1 MDSFGARL
9 TNARKAKGYTQE
21 QLAELLAVS
30 RTSISRWE
38 SDKAMPDYGTIQQ
51 ISRVRDYPFVD
62 QEFAA
67 QSAPMS
73 PAESAV
79 TATSVLPAEPVP
91 QTEPD
96 GQAVQH
102 AQPVPMPALSPA
114 PKKHRKAW
122 IIALSGLCLA
132 VLCVL
137 GVVFLLPKP
146 SAEISVAPLS
156 PVSYLTSNDVF
167 ESGCGWDATFAFQN
181 VSDVPFTPEMVVSM
195 FYEGDRMDNKIVE
208 TYDDIRPWMDGDQL
222 TKDSTPLHLLY
233 GTDHLYMTRI
243 DVAIFG
249 TDANG
254 HYLRFNGTVELVPE
268 WENQETSAE

>member
-1 MDSFGARL
+1 MESFGARL
-9 TNARKAKGYTQE
+9 ANARKAKGYTQE

-51 ISRVRDYPFVD
+51 LSQVLEYPFVD

-67 QSAPMS
+67 QPAPMS
-73 PAESAV
+73 PVDSAV
-79 TATSVLPAEPVP
+79 PVTSVLQAEPAPQAEPV
-91 QTEPD
+91 
-96 GQAVQH
+96 G
-102 AQPVPMPALSPA
+102 QPVLYTHPAPSPA
-114 PKKHRKAW
+114 PKKHTKAW
-122 IIALSGLCLA
+122 VIALSSLCLV

-181 VSDVPFTPEMVVSM
+181 VSDVAFTPDMVVAM
-195 FYEGDRMDNKIVE
+195 FYEGDRMDNKIVQ
-208 TYDDIRPWMDGDQL
+208 TYDEIRPWMDGDQL
-222 TKDSTPLHLLY
+222 NKDSTPLQLLY
-233 GTDHLYMTRI
+233 GTDQIYMTRI

-254 HYLRFNGTVELVPE
+254 HYLRFDSTVELLPE
-268 WENQETSAE
+268 WENQTTASE

>member
-9 TNARKAKGYTQE
+9 ANARKAKGYTQE

-51 ISRVRDYPFVD
+51 ISRVLEYPFAD
-62 QEFAA
+62 QEFAS
-67 QSAPMS
+67 QPAPVS
-73 PAESAV
+73 PAESAMPV
-79 TATSVLPAEPVP
+79 TSILQAEAVP
-91 QTEPD
+91 QAQPD
-96 GQAVQH
+96 GQ
-102 AQPVPMPALSPA
+102 PVMYTQPAL
-114 PKKHRKAW
+114 KKHTKAW
-122 IIALSGLCLA
+122 VIALSSLCFV

-167 ESGCGWDATFAFQN
+167 ESGWDATFVFQN
-181 VSDVPFTPEMVVSM
+181 VSDVPFTPDMVVSM

-208 TYDDIRPWMDGDQL
+208 TYDEIRPWMDGDTL

-254 HYLRFNGTVELVPE
+254 HYLRFDGTVELSPE
-268 WENQETSAE
+268 WETQAVATE

>member
-1 MDSFGARL
+1 MESFGARL
-9 TNARKAKGYTQE
+9 ANARKAKGYTQE

-51 ISRVRDYPFVD
+51 LSQVLDYPFVD

-67 QSAPMS
+67 QPAPMS
-73 PAESAV
+73 PVDSAV
-79 TATSVLPAEPVP
+79 PVTSVLQAEPAPQAEPV
-91 QTEPD
+91 
-96 GQAVQH
+96 G
-102 AQPVPMPALSPA
+102 QPVLYTHPAPSPA
-114 PKKHRKAW
+114 PKKHTKARV
-122 IIALSGLCLA
+122 IALSSLCLV

-181 VSDVPFTPEMVVSM
+181 VSDVAFTPDMVVAM
-195 FYEGDRMDNKIVE
+195 FYEGDRMDNKIVQ
-208 TYDDIRPWMDGDQL
+208 TYDEIRPWMDGDQL
-222 TKDSTPLHLLY
+222 NKDSTPLQLLY
-233 GTDHLYMTRI
+233 GTDQIYMTRI

-254 HYLRFNGTVELVPE
+254 HYLRFDSTVELLPE
-268 WENQETSAE
+268 WENQTTASE

>member
-9 TNARKAKGYTQE
+9 ANARKAKGYTQE

-30 RTSISRWE
+30 RTSIFRWE

-51 ISRVRDYPFVD
+51 ISRVLEYPFAD
-62 QEFAA
+62 QEFAS
-67 QSAPMS
+67 QPVPVS
-73 PAESAV
+73 PAESAMPAV
-79 TATSVLPAEPVP
+79 PVLQAEPAP
-91 QTEPD
+91 QTEAD
-96 GQAVQH
+96 GQPA
-102 AQPVPMPALSPA
+102 PMPTLSPA
-114 PKKHRKAW
+114 PKKHTKAW
-122 IIALSGLCLA
+122 VIALSGLCLA

-156 PVSYLTSNDVF
+156 PVSYLISNDVF
-167 ESGCGWDATFAFQN
+167 ESGCGWDATFVFQN
-181 VSDVPFTPEMVVSM
+181 TSNVAFTPEMVVSM
-195 FYEGDRMDNKIVE
+195 FYEGDRMDNKIVQ
-208 TYDDIRPWMDGDQL
+208 TYDEIRPWMDGDQL

-233 GTDHLYMTRI
+233 GTDQMYMTRI

-254 HYLRFNGTVELVPE
+254 HYLRFGGTVELSQE
-268 WENQETSAE
+268 WENQTAALE